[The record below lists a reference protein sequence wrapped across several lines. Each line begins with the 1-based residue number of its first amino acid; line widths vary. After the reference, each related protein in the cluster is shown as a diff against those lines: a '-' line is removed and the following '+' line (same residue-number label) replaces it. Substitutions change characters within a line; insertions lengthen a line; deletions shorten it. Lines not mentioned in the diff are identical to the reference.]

1 MGFSDP
7 TIYQGD
13 PSPEVDKAW
22 TDLYNSKHVA
32 LLHNAAAH
40 RDNLA
45 IGVSR
50 ISKDQARLLPN
61 KTSAIPG
68 DEDGYIVG
76 LEVFHQLHC
85 LVCDWLH
92 TSIQSQD
99 RLLMMVDLPNDIEFH
114 QEGLLQGVLYR

>member
-1 MGFSDP
+1 M
-7 TIYQGD
+7 
-13 PSPEVDKAW
+13 A
-22 TDLYNSKHVA
+22 DLHHGVA
-32 LLHNAAAH
+32 N

-45 IGVSR
+45 VGISR
-50 ISKDQARLLPN
+50 ITKDQARLLPN

-85 LVCDWLH
+85 LVRNWLH
-92 TSIQSQD
+92 TSSID
-99 RLLMMVDLPNDIEFH
+99 RSLMMVALPNYVEFY